1 MPTGWSASRLLRSI
15 VGTLFAA
22 SLAGACLV
30 GGPISQKV
38 VGDEPGGGQQVIVI
52 PPPDFQRLAN
62 SKANMAPRVAAGPL
76 GAGTF
81 QQHSRPSA
89 TKVIYLDFDGHVTS
103 NTPWSNSDITTVAF
117 DIDSNPGTFN
127 AQEQAT
133 IVEIWQRVSEC
144 FSPFDVDVTTEPPTI
159 PNLVNSGGGD
169 TKWGIRVLFGTSTPS
184 PAPGAGGVA
193 FIGGFGW
200 NFNGGAV
207 DIPCFVLQQGMGTGA
222 KVNADACIHEVGHTL
237 GLNHDGLF
245 PANDA
250 NHLGYYQGHGTG
262 KVAWAPNMGV
272 GYYVPLVQWSKGE
285 YANADNFQDDLA
297 VITTQNGFGYRTD
310 DFSSTQS
317 GAKSIPGTPA
327 SNSLSVNVSGVIET
341 TGDSDWFK
349 ILCGTGAIK
358 LDAVGGPANT
368 MLDIQLSLYDSNGV
382 LVVAANPADDLIAS
396 INQNVNGGTY
406 YAKIEGVG
414 LGNPLTTG
422 YTRYS
427 SLGQYTITGSF
438 STKGLKG
445 APVLTNASSLFY
457 GIKDQPKPINTVV
470 VVTDPDSTTQAS
482 ATVAITSNFVAAE
495 DVLSLTVNPATMGN
509 ITASYDKTKG
519 ILTLDSANATA
530 TVDEFKAALRA
541 VCYSNTNS
549 TPKLSPRTIT
559 FSTFDGLIG
568 SNGLNNTVTIGN
580 YYVTASYNAG
590 AKTLTVSDSLTDN
603 ADNSVAISLR
613 SGKVVVEGGG
623 ATRIG
628 TSASNQQSVSF
639 PFSNDVIIICNFNGG
654 NDTISLVSLK
664 SSSTT
669 LNLGPGN
676 DTASLTYCTIGGL
689 SVNGGPGTDVVKLVG
704 TTVTN
709 PTLYIAVP

>member
-1 MPTGWSASRLLRSI
+1 MPTGRSASRLLRAI
-15 VGTLFAA
+15 IETLVVA
-22 SLAGACLV
+22 SVAGACLI
-30 GGPISQKV
+30 GENALGQS
-38 VGDEPGGGQQVIVI
+38 PGGDPQIIVI

-62 SKANMAPRVAAGPL
+62 SKASLAPRVASGPL

-89 TKVIYLDFDGHVTS
+89 TKKIYLDFDGHVTS

-117 DIDSNPGTFN
+117 DIDGTPGSFN
-127 AQEQAT
+127 AAEQTT

-144 FSPFDVDVTTEPPTI
+144 FSPFDVDVTTEAPTI
-159 PNLVNSGGGD
+159 ADLVNGGGGD

-200 NFNGGAV
+200 NYNGGAV

-245 PANDA
+245 PANDP
-250 NHLGYYQGHGTG
+250 NHVEYYSGQGTG
-262 KVAWAPNMGV
+262 KVAWAPHMGV

-285 YANADNFQDDLA
+285 YANASNLQDDLA
-297 VITTQNGFGYRTD
+297 VITSQNGFGYRPD
-310 DFSSTQS
+310 DFASTQS
-317 GAKSIPGTPA
+317 AAKNIPGTP
-327 SNSLSVNVSGVIET
+327 SGTSLSVNVSGVIET

-349 ILCGTGAIK
+349 IVCGSGAIK

-368 MLDIQLSLYDSNGV
+368 MLDIQLSLYSSSGV
-382 LVVAANPADDLIAS
+382 LVVAANPADDVIAS
-396 INQNVNGGTY
+396 INQTVGGGTY

-414 LGNPLTTG
+414 LGDPLTTG

-445 APVLTNASSLFY
+445 APVLTQAATLFY
-457 GIKDQPKPINTVV
+457 GIKDLPKPINTVLV
-470 VVTDPDSTTQAS
+470 VSDPDNTTQAS
-482 ATVAITSNFVAAE
+482 ATVAISNNFVAAE
-495 DVLSLTVNPATMGN
+495 DVLSLTVDPNTMGN

-519 ILTLDSANATA
+519 VLTLDSANATA
-530 TVDEFKAALRA
+530 TLAQFQTALRA
-541 VCYSNTNS
+541 VTYANTS
-549 TPKLSPRTIT
+549 ATPKLNPRTVT
-559 FSTFDGLIG
+559 YSTFDGIIN
-568 SNGLNNTVTIGN
+568 SNGLASTVTLGY

-590 AKTLTVSDSLTDN
+590 TKTLTVNDSPTDN
-603 ADNSVAISLR
+603 ADNAVAISLR
-613 SGKVVVEGGG
+613 SGQIFVEGGG

-628 TSASNQQSVSF
+628 TSASNKQSVSF
-639 PFSNDVIIICNFNGG
+639 PFSSDVKIICNFNGG

-669 LNLGPGN
+669 LNLGAGN
-676 DTASLTYCTIGGL
+676 DVASLTYCTITGL
-689 SVNGGPGTDVVKLVG
+689 SVNGGPGTDIVNLIG

-709 PTLYIAVP
+709 PTPYVAVP